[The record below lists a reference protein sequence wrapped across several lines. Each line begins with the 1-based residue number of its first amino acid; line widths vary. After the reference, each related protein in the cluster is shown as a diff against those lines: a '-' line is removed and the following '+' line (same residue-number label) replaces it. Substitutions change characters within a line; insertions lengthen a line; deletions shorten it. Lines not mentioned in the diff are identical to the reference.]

1 MALQPP
7 TNPPNNRHKR
17 ASLKEAYKVSD
28 VDFNWE
34 KHSSRLSRDLSELGG
49 ISEQNFGPIESNE
62 SKVVG
67 PESSE
72 RACEEAMS
80 GESEEKE
87 SLALSEELREA
98 EKREGEGER
107 PKEVAQPE
115 EREKMEED
123 CSGRGKKG
131 EDEGEGQTVEPRAP

>member
-7 TNPPNNRHKR
+7 TNPPNNRNKR

-72 RACEEAMS
+72 RRE

-98 EKREGEGER
+98 EKREGEEER
-107 PKEVAQPE
+107 PKEVALPE
-115 EREKMEED
+115 EKEKIEED

-131 EDEGEGQTVEPRAP
+131 EDEGERQTVEPRAP